1 MLSSPAILG
10 PTIAWPG
17 VRFRADFL
25 DQPQKFRSCH
35 SQSPP
40 NASRSAQTRGVISH
54 GEKQNERWVAPLCP
68 AGSGAIMASIAASG
82 ASAAASDALRRLRA
96 LDRRDL
102 SRRDERSHRRM
113 QRHHDLIR

>member
-1 MLSSPAILG
+1 VPFPVPAQRVAL
-10 PTIAWPG
+10 
-17 VRFRADFL
+17 RA
-25 DQPQKFRSCH
+25 
-35 SQSPP
+35 
-40 NASRSAQTRGVISH
+40 NAARGVISH
-54 GEKQNERWVAPLCP
+54 GERQNERWVTPLCA

-82 ASAAASDALRRLRA
+82 ATATALRRLRA